1 MKQEGRAGENTKI
14 EGFWILSALLNQH
27 LSTEVARITVQ
38 CQMHARSRNS
48 FKCHRWRITDIIDRT

>member
-1 MKQEGRAGENTKI
+1 MKQEGRAGENMKI

-38 CQMHARSRNS
+38 CQCMRDQETHSNV
-48 FKCHRWRITDIIDRT
+48 IDGELQT